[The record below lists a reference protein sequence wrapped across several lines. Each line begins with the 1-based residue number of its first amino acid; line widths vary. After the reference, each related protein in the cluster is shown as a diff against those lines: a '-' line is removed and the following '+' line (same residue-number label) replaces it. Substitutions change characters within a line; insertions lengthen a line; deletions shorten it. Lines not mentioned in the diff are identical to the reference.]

1 MAEWA
6 HMHALFPTLLG
17 AHWGT
22 GQGVH
27 TSRSTLSAPPPHTHT
42 HIQAPAGDHKGSQ
55 KAMDETFSLTNIS
68 PQVGQGFNR

>member
-1 MAEWA
+1 
-6 HMHALFPTLLG
+6 MHGPFPHFRVPVG
-17 AHWGT
+17 GT
-22 GQGVH
+22 GQHVQ
-27 TSRSTLSAPPPHTHT
+27 TYKSTLSAPPPPPHT